1 MWGLSFTPLI
11 PDALFWTLAGLAL
24 LAALA
29 AIYFKRGVGLLRAVA
44 LGALVLSL
52 GDPALK
58 NEDREPLKD
67 IVAIV
72 VDKSASQRITGRL
85 DQTDKVRA
93 ELQKRLDALPHVE
106 TRVIDVQDTDG
117 GADGTKLFA
126 ALEAG
131 LADVPSNRI
140 GGVLMITDGVVH
152 DIPANADGLP
162 FRAPV
167 HALITGRDNE
177 RDRRIEL
184 VEAPKFGIV
193 GKDIAI
199 RARILDAAVAG
210 AAARLT
216 VKRDGVVIAEIPA
229 SIGQTVRIPIRIEHG
244 GTNVVE
250 LEVGA
255 APNELTLSN
264 NRAVVS
270 IEGVREK
277 LRVLLVSGEPHAGE
291 RTWRNLLKSDANV
304 DLVHFTILRPPEKQD
319 GTPINELSLIA
330 FPTREL
336 FGEKIKEFDLIIFD
350 RYANQSILPRA
361 YFENIV
367 RYVRDG
373 GAVMIAAGAE
383 YAGIQSLSTTPL
395 AQVIPARPD
404 GRVTEE
410 PYLARITQVGRRHPV
425 TRELPGSETE
435 PPSWG
440 EWVRLVNAR
449 VRTGTAVMSGP
460 GDAPLMV
467 LARENKGRVAI
478 ILSDHAWL
486 WARKFHDGG
495 PHLEMLRRVSHWLM
509 KEPQLEE
516 ESLRGTARGKIIT
529 VERQT
534 MADAAKPVTLTT
546 PNGAQKSIVLQENAP
561 GRFSGQVETD
571 EIGLHRL
578 TDESLTAFVGVGPDN
593 PRELRDVLSNTDMLR
608 PLIDQTGGTIR
619 RVSANGEDF
628 ALPSLVPM
636 RSTSRFGGSDMIGLR
651 ANDQSTL
658 LGVGLWPIFA
668 GFAGLALLTLLVL
681 GTWLAEAGKLFARRQ
696 RQGN

>member
-1 MWGLSFTPLI
+1 MWGISFTPLI
-11 PDALFWTLAGLAL
+11 SETLFWI

-29 AIYFKRGVGLLRAVA
+29 LVAALATLYFKRGAGLLRAAA
-44 LGALVLSL
+44 LAALLFAL
-52 GDPALK
+52 GDPALRK
-58 NEDREPLKD
+58 EDREPLKD

-72 VDKSASQRITGRL
+72 VDKSASQRIANRL
-85 DQTDKVRA
+85 EQSEKARV
-93 ELQKRLDALPHVE
+93 ELQRRLDALPNIE
-106 TRVIDVQDTDG
+106 TRTIEVNDLDA

-126 ALEAG
+126 ALQAG

-140 GGVLMITDGVVH
+140 GGVIMITDGVVH
-152 DIPANADGLP
+152 DIPATLDALP
-162 FRAPV
+162 FKAPL
-167 HALITGRDNE
+167 HALVTGRTGE

-199 RARILDAAVAG
+199 RARVMDTMTEG
-210 AAARLT
+210 AMARLT
-216 VKRDGVVIAEIPA
+216 VKRDGVVLSEVPA
-229 SIGQTVRIPIRIEHG
+229 AIGQTVRIPMRIEHG
-244 GTNVVE
+244 GTNVIE
-250 LEVGA
+250 LEVGP
-255 APNELTLSN
+255 APNELTQSN
-264 NRAVVS
+264 NRAVVT

-277 LRVLLVSGEPHAGE
+277 LRVLLVSGEPHPGE

-350 RYANQSILPRA
+350 RYANQSILPRL

-383 YAGIQSLSTTPL
+383 YAGVQSLSTTPL

-404 GRVTEE
+404 GRVMEE

-425 TRELPGSETE
+425 TRELPGSETD

-440 EWVRLVNAR
+440 EWVRLVSAR

-460 GDAPLMV
+460 NESPLMV

-516 ESLRGTARGKIIT
+516 EYLRGSARGKTISI
-529 VERQT
+529 ERQT
-534 MADAAKPVTLTT
+534 MADTAKPVTLIT
-546 PNGAQKSIVLQENAP
+546 PNGAQKIVTLKENAP
-561 GRFSGQVETD
+561 GRFSGQVDTD

-578 TDESLTAFVGVGPDN
+578 TDETLTAFVGVGPDN
-593 PRELRDVLSNTDMLR
+593 PRELRDVLSNTEMLR
-608 PLIDQTGGTIR
+608 PLIEQTGGTIR
-619 RVSANGEDF
+619 RVSSNGDDF
-628 ALPSLVPM
+628 SLPSLVPM
-636 RSTSRFGGSDMIGLR
+636 RSATRYGSGDMIGLR

-658 LGVGLWPIFA
+658 LGVGMWPIFA
-668 GFAGLALLTLLVL
+668 GFAGLMLLAVLLI
-681 GTWLAEAGKLFARRQ
+681 GAWLAEAGKLFGKRT
-696 RQGN
+696 

>member
-1 MWGLSFTPLI
+1 MWSVSFTPLI
-11 PDALFWTLAGLAL
+11 APALFWS

-29 AIYFKRGVGLLRAVA
+29 LIAALATLYFKGGSGVLRIVA
-44 LGALVLSL
+44 LGALVFAL
-52 GDPALK
+52 GDPALRK
-58 NEDREPLKD
+58 EDREPLKD

-72 VDKSASQRITGRL
+72 VDKSASQRIANRME
-85 DQTDKVRA
+85 QTERA
-93 ELQKRLDALPHVE
+93 RSEIQRRLDALPNIE
-106 TRVIDVQDTDG
+106 TRLIEVNDTDA
-117 GADGTKLFA
+117 GADGTKLFTA
-126 ALEAG
+126 IQSG

-140 GGVLMITDGVVH
+140 GGIIAITDGVVH
-152 DIPANADGLP
+152 DIPASIDALP
-162 FRAPV
+162 FRAPL
-167 HALITGRDNE
+167 HALVTGRAGE

-193 GKDIAI
+193 GKDIVI
-199 RARILDAAVAG
+199 RARVMDTMAEG
-210 AAARLT
+210 AMVRLT
-216 VKRDGVVIAEIPA
+216 IKRDGVVISEIPA
-229 SIGQTVRIPIRIEHG
+229 GIGQTVRIPIRIEHG

-250 LEVGA
+250 MEVGA
-255 APNELTLSN
+255 APNELTQSN
-264 NRAVVS
+264 NRAVVTV
-270 IEGVREK
+270 EGVREK

-350 RYANQSILPRA
+350 RYANQSILPRL

-383 YAGIQSLSTTPL
+383 YAGVQSLSTTPL

-404 GRVTEE
+404 GRVIEE
-410 PYLARITQVGRRHPV
+410 PYLARITQIGRRHPV
-425 TRELPGSETE
+425 TRELPGGETE
-435 PPSWG
+435 PPTWG
-440 EWVRLVNAR
+440 EWVRLVSTR
-449 VRTGTAVMSGP
+449 LRTGTAVMNGP
-460 GDAPLMV
+460 NDAPLMV
-467 LARENKGRVAI
+467 LARESKGRVAI

-486 WARKFHDGG
+486 WARKFQDGG

-516 ESLRGTARGKIIT
+516 EYLRGSARGKVIT

-546 PNGAQKSIVLQENAP
+546 PNGMQKSVALRENAP
-561 GRFSGQVETD
+561 GRFSGQIETD

-578 TDESLTAFVGVGPDN
+578 TDETLTAFVGVGPDN
-593 PRELRDVLSNTDMLR
+593 PRELRDVLSNTELLR
-608 PLIDQTGGTIR
+608 PLIEQTGGSIR
-619 RVSANGEDF
+619 RVSANGDDF
-628 ALPSLVPM
+628 SLPSLVPM
-636 RSTSRFGGSDMIGLR
+636 RSATRYGSGDMIGLR
-651 ANDQSTL
+651 SNDQSTL
-658 LGVGLWPIFA
+658 LGVGMWPVF
-668 GFAGLALLTLLVL
+668 
-681 GTWLAEAGKLFARRQ
+681 
-696 RQGN
+696 

>member
-1 MWGLSFTPLI
+1 MWGLSFTPLV
-11 PDALFWTLAGLAL
+11 PPPVFYGLAAAAL
-24 LAALA
+24 IAALA
-29 AIYFKRGVGLLRAVA
+29 AIYFKRGTGLIRAVA
-44 LGALVLSL
+44 LAALVFAL
-52 GDPALK
+52 GDPALRK
-58 NEDREPLKD
+58 EDREPLKD
-67 IVAIV
+67 IIAVV
-72 VDKSASQRITGRL
+72 VDKSASQRITNRL
-85 DQTDKVRA
+85 DQTEKARA
-93 ELQKRLDALPHVE
+93 ELQRKLDALPQVE
-106 TRVIDVQDTDG
+106 TRVIEVNDTDG
-117 GADGTKLFA
+117 GADGTKIFA
-126 ALEAG
+126 ALQAG

-140 GGVLMITDGVVH
+140 GGVIMITDGVVH

-162 FRAPV
+162 FRAPL
-167 HALITGRDNE
+167 HALITGRPNE

-193 GKDIAI
+193 GKDVAI
-199 RARILDAAVAG
+199 RARVMDTMAEG
-210 AAARLT
+210 ASARLT
-216 VKRDGVVIAEIPA
+216 IKRDGVLLSEIPA
-229 SIGQTVRIPIRIEHG
+229 AIGQTVRIPIRIEHG
-244 GTNVVE
+244 GTNVIE
-250 LEVGA
+250 LEVGS
-255 APNELTLSN
+255 APNELTQSN
-264 NRAVVS
+264 NRAVVT

-336 FGEKIKEFDLIIFD
+336 FGDKIKEFDLIIFD
-350 RYANQSILPRA
+350 RYANQSILPRL

-383 YAGIQSLSTTPL
+383 YAGVQSLSTTPL

-404 GRVTEE
+404 GRVMEE
-410 PYLARITQVGRRHPV
+410 PYLARITQIGRRHPV

-440 EWVRLVNAR
+440 EWVRLVSAR

-460 GDAPLMV
+460 GESPLMV

-486 WARKFHDGG
+486 WARRFHEGG

-516 ESLRGTARGKIIT
+516 EYLRGSARGNVISI
-529 VERQT
+529 ERQT
-534 MADAAKPVTLTT
+534 MADTAKPVTMIT
-546 PNGAQKSIVLQENAP
+546 PNGATKNIILRETAP

-578 TDESLTAFVGVGPDN
+578 SDETLTAFVGVGPDN

-608 PLIDQTGGTIR
+608 SLIDQTGGTIR
-619 RVSANGEDF
+619 RVSTNGDDIT
-628 ALPSLVPM
+628 LPSLVPM
-636 RSTSRFGGSDMIGLR
+636 RSASRFGGGDMIGLR

-658 LGVGLWPIFA
+658 LGVGMWPVFA
-668 GFAGLALLTLLVL
+668 GFAGLALLALALLA
-681 GTWLAEAGKLFARRQ
+681 TWLAEAGKIFGRKR
-696 RQGN
+696 

>member
-1 MWGLSFTPLI
+1 MWGISFTPLI
-11 PDALFWTLAGLAL
+11 PPVLFWILAGLAL
-24 LAALA
+24 VAALA
-29 AIYFKRGVGLLRAVA
+29 AVWFKRGIGLVRAVA
-44 LGALVLSL
+44 LGALVLAL
-52 GDPALK
+52 GDPALRK
-58 NEDREPLKD
+58 EDREPLKD
-67 IVAIV
+67 IVAVV
-72 VDKSASQRITGRL
+72 VDKSASQRITNRL
-85 DQTDKVRA
+85 DQTEKVRA
-93 ELQKRLDALPHVE
+93 ELQRRLDALPHVE
-106 TRVIDVQDTDG
+106 TRHIEVNDTDG
-117 GADGTKLFA
+117 GADGTKLFGA
-126 ALEAG
+126 IQAG

-162 FRAPV
+162 FRAPL

-184 VEAPKFGIV
+184 LETPKFGIV
-193 GKDIAI
+193 GKDVVI
-199 RARILDAAVAG
+199 RARVLDTAAAG

-216 VKRDGVVIAEIPA
+216 IKRDGVVLSEIPA
-229 SIGQTVRIPIRIEHG
+229 GIGQTVRIPIRIEHG

-255 APNELTLSN
+255 APGELTLSN

-350 RYANQSILPRA
+350 RYANQSILPRT

-383 YAGIQSLSTTPL
+383 YAGVQSLSTTPL
-395 AQVIPARPD
+395 SQVIPARPD

-440 EWVRLVNAR
+440 AWVRLVNAR
-449 VRTGTAVMSGP
+449 VRSGTAVMSGP
-460 GDAPLMV
+460 AEAPLMV

-516 ESLRGTARGKIIT
+516 ESLRGSSRGALIT
-529 VERQT
+529 IERQT
-534 MADAAKPVTLTT
+534 MAESAKPVVVST
-546 PNGAQKSIVLQENAP
+546 PNGAQKTVILREVAP
-561 GRFSGQVETD
+561 GRFSGQLETD

-578 TDESLTAFVGVGPDN
+578 SDEALTAFVGVGPDN

-619 RVSANGEDF
+619 RVSASGDSLS
-628 ALPSLVPM
+628 LPSLVPM

-658 LGVGLWPIFA
+658 LGVGLWPV
-668 GFAGLALLTLLVL
+668 FAGLAGLLLLAVLLV
-681 GTWLAEAGKLFARRQ
+681 GTWLAEAGRLFGRNQPRV
-696 RQGN
+696 